1 MSKFSRRLMLAAAAV
16 AALAAIAWWMIHIPA
31 VQDAIFRR
39 VIARTLTATRNDLL
53 EQDSLRVLLCGT
65 GNPLPDRDR
74 AAACTAI
81 FAGGNLYLVDIGP
94 GAWKNLALWHIP
106 APRSPR
112 LCSLTFIPITS
123 AISANLT
130 LRPGRWPGPS
140 AARLRPAGRR
150 SSGERIRPGLL
161 AG

>member
-16 AALAAIAWWMIHIPA
+16 ATLAAIAWWMIHVPA

-39 VIARTLTATRNDLL
+39 MIARTLTATRNDLL

-81 FAGGNLYLVDIGP
+81 FAGGNIYLV
-94 GAWKNLALWHIP
+94 NSSALP
-106 APRSPR
+106 P
-112 LCSLTFIPITS
+112 
-123 AISANLT
+123 
-130 LRPGRWPGPS
+130 
-140 AARLRPAGRR
+140 
-150 SSGERIRPGLL
+150 LL
-161 AG
+161 VRVN